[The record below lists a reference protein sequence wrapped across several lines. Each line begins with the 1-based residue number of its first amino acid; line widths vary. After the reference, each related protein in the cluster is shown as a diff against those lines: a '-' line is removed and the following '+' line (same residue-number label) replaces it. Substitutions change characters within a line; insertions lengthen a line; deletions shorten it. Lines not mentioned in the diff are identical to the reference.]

1 MRLLPPLAVALA
13 LLLAAPA
20 TAAEVSAAVEPAAG
34 VRFGADTTVR
44 GAVTEA
50 GAPLPAQPVVLE
62 GMRYPY
68 DGAWQPIA
76 RAVTA
81 ADGTFSVTGALDR
94 NHRLRVRHEPTG
106 ALSPALT
113 AYVYPSF
120 RLAFRELRAGLI
132 RITQT
137 YLVPRDVELHRRTR
151 FYVGPQTRRLAPLK
165 ATVATRRVRP
175 GRYRAVAR
183 VRIPAAFGGRF
194 RYVSCFPYS
203 PGSGMGNPGRRCPP
217 RRFPVG

>member
-1 MRLLPPLAVALA
+1 
-13 LLLAAPA
+13 
-20 TAAEVSAAVEPAAG
+20 
-34 VRFGADTTVR
+34 
-44 GAVTEA
+44 
-50 GAPLPAQPVVLE
+50 
-62 GMRYPY
+62 MRYPY
-68 DGAWQPIA
+68 HGAWQPIA

-81 ADGTFSVTGALDR
+81 ADGTYSVTGALDR

-137 YLVPRDVELHRRTR
+137 YLVPRDVELHRPTR
-151 FYVGPQTRRLAPLK
+151 FYVGPQTRRLAPLR

-203 PGSGMGNPGRRCPP
+203 PGSGMGTPGRRCPP

>member
-1 MRLLPPLAVALA
+1 MALVLAAAFL
-13 LLLAAPA
+13 LLLAGPA
-20 TAAEVSAAVEPAAG
+20 GAAEVSATLEPAGG
-34 VRFGADTTVR
+34 VRYGSGTTVR

-50 GAPLPAQPVVLE
+50 GVPLGAQPVVLE
-62 GMRYPY
+62 VRRYPFH
-68 DGAWQPIA
+68 GPWRPV
-76 RAVTA
+76 VTGVTD
-81 ADGTFSVTGALDR
+81 ADGGFSFTRALDR

-106 ALSPALT
+106 ALSATLR

-120 RLAFRELRAGLI
+120 RLAFQELPDGAI

-137 YLVPRDVELHRRTR
+137 YRVPRDVRLRRRTR
-151 FYVGPQTRRLAPLK
+151 FYVGPQTRRRAPLR
-165 ATVATRRVRP
+165 AVVPTRRVRP

-183 VRIPAAFGGRF
+183 VRIPAAYGGRF

-203 PGSGMGNPGRRCPP
+203 PGSGMGNPDRRCPP